1 MVLDI
6 SAIRA
11 EDGGDPAKIKKLQT
25 DRFKVKTHT
34 EKSSYEKSRMSKSL
48 IKLSNWIT
56 NGERNNLFWSEP
68 NLSKIL
74 AQKQLA

>member
-25 DRFKVKTHT
+25 DRFKVIFTRK
-34 EKSSYEKSRMSKSL
+34 
-48 IKLSNWIT
+48 NQ
-56 NGERNNLFWSEP
+56 F
-68 NLSKIL
+68 
-74 AQKQLA
+74 

>member
-25 DRFKVKTHT
+25 DRFKVNKR
-34 EKSSYEKSRMSKSL
+34 KNFR
-48 IKLSNWIT
+48 
-56 NGERNNLFWSEP
+56 
-68 NLSKIL
+68 
-74 AQKQLA
+74 

>member
-25 DRFKVKTHT
+25 DRFKVILLRPPQDGTVLDLAILEDVRGRRHPAQACFYYKNT
-34 EKSSYEKSRMSKSL
+34 KKF
-48 IKLSNWIT
+48 IA
-56 NGERNNLFWSEP
+56 
-68 NLSKIL
+68 KI
-74 AQKQLA
+74 